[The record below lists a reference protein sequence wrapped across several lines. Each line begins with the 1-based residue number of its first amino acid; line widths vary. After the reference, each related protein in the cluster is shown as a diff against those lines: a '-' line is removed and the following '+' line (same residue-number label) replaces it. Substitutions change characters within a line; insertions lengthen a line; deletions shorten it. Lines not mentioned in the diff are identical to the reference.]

1 MNNNKQ
7 RGEFL
12 IYQTEDGLTQVQLK
26 AHDRTVWLTQAEIA
40 ELLQTSSQN
49 ITLHIKSIYEDGE
62 LIPEATCK
70 DYLQVR
76 QEGERQ
82 VQRSLM
88 HYNLDMILAIG
99 YRVRSSRG
107 TQFRRWATITLKE
120 YLVKGFVLNDER
132 LKNPDGWDYFDV
144 LLERIRDIR
153 TSEKRFYQK
162 VRDLYATSMDYEA
175 KSGQAQ
181 VFFKTVQNKMLWTV
195 TRKTA
200 AELIVERANAE
211 MPNMGLTSWQSHRV
225 RKSDVVTAK
234 NYLTHEEL
242 TELNNVVT
250 MFLDF
255 AEDQAKRRQTMTM
268 NQWEER
274 LDAFLKF
281 NDREVLTH
289 AGSIS
294 HEKAEQ
300 LAHDR
305 FNKFD
310 EQRHIAETLVAEGEY
325 LQELETFSTD
335 IPKKIKE
342 I

>member
-1 MNNNKQ
+1 MENSKN
-7 RGEFL
+7 GEIL

-26 AHDRTVWLTQAEIA
+26 AQDGTVWLTQAEIA

-49 ITLHIKSIYEDGE
+49 ITLHIKSIYEEGE
-62 LIPEATCK
+62 LNSKATCK

-76 QEGERQ
+76 QEGGRQ

-88 HYNLDMILAIG
+88 HYSLDMILAIG

-107 TQFRRWATITLKE
+107 TQFRKWATISLKE

-132 LKNPDGWDYFDV
+132 LKNPGEWDYFDT

-162 VRDLYATSMDYEA
+162 VRDIYATSVDYDA
-175 KSGQAQ
+175 KSNEAQ

-195 TRKTA
+195 TSKTA
-200 AELIVERANAE
+200 AELIVERANVE
-211 MPNMGLTSWQSHRV
+211 MPNMGLTSWQKHKI
-225 RKSDVVTAK
+225 RKTDVVTAK
-234 NYLTHEEL
+234 NYLNQAEL
-242 TELNNVVT
+242 TELNRIVT

-255 AEDQAKRRQTMTM
+255 AEDQAIRRQAMTM
-268 NQWEER
+268 KNWEER
-274 LDAFLKF
+274 LDAFLTF
-281 NDREVLTH
+281 NDRAVLTH

-300 LAHDR
+300 LANER
-305 FNKFD
+305 FDLFNEK
-310 EQRHIAETLVAEGEY
+310 RRTAETLTAEKEH
-325 LQELETFSTD
+325 LQELEVLERETTG
-335 IPKKIKE
+335 K
-342 I
+342 

>member
-1 MNNNKQ
+1 MSSNTSH
-7 RGEFL
+7 GEIL
-12 IYQTEDGLTQVQLK
+12 IYQTEDGLTQIQLK
-26 AHDRTVWLTQAEIA
+26 AQDGTVWLTQAEIA

-49 ITLHIKSIYEDGE
+49 ITLHIKSIYEDEE
-62 LIPEATCK
+62 LAPIATCK

-76 QEGERQ
+76 QEGGRQ

-88 HYNLDMILAIG
+88 HYSLDMILAIG

-107 TQFRRWATITLKE
+107 TQFRKWATTTLKE

-132 LKNPDGWDYFDV
+132 LKNPGGWDYFDT

-162 VRDLYATSMDYEA
+162 VRDLYATSVDYDA
-175 KSGQAQ
+175 KSNEAQ
-181 VFFKTVQNKMLWTV
+181 IFFKTVQNKMLWTV
-195 TRKTA
+195 ASRTA

-225 RKSDVVTAK
+225 RKADVVTAK
-234 NYLTHEEL
+234 NYLNHEEL
-242 TELNNVVT
+242 TELNNIVT

-255 AEDQAKRRQTMTM
+255 AEDQAKRRQAMTM
-268 NQWEER
+268 KNWEER
-274 LDAFLKF
+274 LDAFLTF
-281 NDREVLTH
+281 NDRAVLTH

-300 LAHDR
+300 LAR
-305 FNKFD
+305 EQFESFD
-310 EQRHIAETLVAEGEY
+310 EQRRSAEAIIAEEEY
-325 LQELETFSTD
+325 LKELEELEENLL
-335 IPKKIKE
+335 K
-342 I
+342 

>member
-1 MNNNKQ
+1 MSRDEQN
-7 RGEFL
+7 GEFL
-12 IYQTEDGLTQVQLK
+12 IYQTEDGLTEVQLK
-26 AHDRTVWLTQAEIA
+26 APDGTVWLTQAEIA

-62 LIPEATCK
+62 LMAAATCK

-88 HYNLDMILAIG
+88 HYNLDMILAVG

-107 TQFRRWATITLKE
+107 TQFRRWATTALKE

-132 LKNPDGWDYFDV
+132 LKNPGGWDYFDV

-162 VRDLYATSMDYEA
+162 VRDIYATSVDYDA
-175 KSGQAQ
+175 KSNEAQ
-181 VFFKTVQNKMLWTV
+181 IFFKTVQNKMLWTV
-195 TRKTA
+195 TGKTA
-200 AELIVERANAE
+200 AELIVERANAAI
-211 MPNMGLTSWQSHRV
+211 PNMGLTSWQSHRV
-225 RKSDVVTAK
+225 RKTDVVTAK
-234 NYLTHEEL
+234 NYLNHEEL
-242 TELNNVVT
+242 TELNNIVT

-255 AEDQAKRRQTMTM
+255 AADQAKRRQAMTM
-268 NQWEER
+268 KNWEER
-274 LDAFLKF
+274 LDDFLKF
-281 NDREVLTH
+281 NDRSVLTH

-300 LAHDR
+300 LAHER
-305 FNKFD
+305 FSKFD
-310 EQRHIAETLVAEGEY
+310 EQCRNVETLAAEEEY
-325 LQELETFSTD
+325 LHELE
-335 IPKKIKE
+335 ILEKV
-342 I
+342 

>member
-1 MNNNKQ
+1 MNSNEQN
-7 RGEFL
+7 GEFL
-12 IYQTEDGLTQVQLK
+12 IYQTEDGLTEVQLK
-26 AHDRTVWLTQAEIA
+26 AQDGTVWLTQAKIA

-62 LIPEATCK
+62 LMAATTCK

-99 YRVRSSRG
+99 YRIRSSRG
-107 TQFRRWATITLKE
+107 TQFRRWATTTLKE

-132 LKNPDGWDYFDV
+132 LKNPGGWDYFDV

-162 VRDLYATSMDYEA
+162 VRDIYTTSIDYDSKANE
-175 KSGQAQ
+175 AQ

-195 TRKTA
+195 TGKTA
-200 AELIVERANAE
+200 AELIVGRSNADI
-211 MPNMGLTSWQSHRV
+211 PNMGLTSWQSHRV
-225 RKSDVVTAK
+225 RKTDVVTAK
-234 NYLTHEEL
+234 NYLNHEEL
-242 TELNNVVT
+242 TELNNIVT

-255 AEDQAKRRQTMTM
+255 AADQAKRRQAMTM
-268 NQWEER
+268 RNWEDR
-274 LDAFLKF
+274 LDDFLKF
-281 NDREVLTH
+281 NDRSVLTH
-289 AGSIS
+289 AGRIS

-300 LAHDR
+300 LAHER

-310 EQRHIAETLVAEGEY
+310 EQRRNVETFAAEEEY
-325 LQELETFSTD
+325 LHELEVL
-335 IPKKIKE
+335 KK
-342 I
+342 